1 MRNHVLGATNRVA
14 RPLNVFELAPLIADL
29 MKDYNGK
36 RKVGKLMQAYEAA
49 WARLQHHD
57 PGFAQSPIDVQF
69 GTDLLNWLK
78 FHRAMLIGEVI
89 PLFHGYLRTNPA
101 AQERREF
108 AHILVDEFQD
118 LNKAEQDVVRFL
130 SDGADVCIVGDDD
143 QSIYS
148 FKYAHPE
155 GIRDWLE
162 LHPNADDLHLD
173 DCRRCPTR
181 VVEMA
186 NSLISFNK
194 MRPVP
199 RDLVPIPGNGE
210 GDVRIIQYENLDD
223 EVSGITNIVIDLI
236 GQGMAP
242 GDILVLAQRKE
253 IGTPIYES
261 LIASDIPARS
271 YYSEAELHS
280 HDAQWGFALLK
291 LFADRED
298 RVALRWLV
306 GLSGSNWNAA
316 GYKRIRQHCEESGA
330 SPWVVLSALSAGVLK
345 LSYTAK
351 IIEAFTELVGEL
363 DALEKCADLEEV
375 VGLLFPLENDSVRD
389 IREIAIALAKGLGMN
404 DRTVFISELTT
415 VISQPDIPS
424 LIEDVRVMSL
434 HKSKGLSAPVT
445 IIAGCVEG
453 LLPRQPDAELPEA
466 EAAAMI
472 EEQRRTFFV
481 GITRVK
487 ALPAEG
493 KPGTLVI
500 TYARK
505 MSIALAKRALITPA
519 STSYGVANLLASRFV
534 IELGPHAPASVKG

>member
-1 MRNHVLGATNRVA
+1 
-14 RPLNVFELAPLIADL
+14 
-29 MKDYNGK
+29 
-36 RKVGKLMQAYEAA
+36 
-49 WARLQHHD
+49 
-57 PGFAQSPIDVQF
+57 
-69 GTDLLNWLK
+69 
-78 FHRAMLIGEVI
+78 
-89 PLFHGYLRTNPA
+89 
-101 AQERREF
+101 
-108 AHILVDEFQD
+108 
-118 LNKAEQDVVRFL
+118 
-130 SDGADVCIVGDDD
+130 
-143 QSIYS
+143 
-148 FKYAHPE
+148 
-155 GIRDWLE
+155 
-162 LHPNADDLHLD
+162 
-173 DCRRCPTR
+173 
-181 VVEMA
+181 
-186 NSLISFNK
+186 
-194 MRPVP
+194 
-199 RDLVPIPGNGE
+199 
-210 GDVRIIQYENLDD
+210 
-223 EVSGITNIVIDLI
+223 
-236 GQGMAP
+236 
-242 GDILVLAQRKE
+242 
-253 IGTPIYES
+253 
-261 LIASDIPARS
+261 
-271 YYSEAELHS
+271 
-280 HDAQWGFALLK
+280 LK

-481 GITRVK
+481 
-487 ALPAEG
+487 
-493 KPGTLVI
+493 